1 MLPTHIAYI
10 PPSLPYLTARRYLT
24 VFDRINT
31 DKRVKAEPRLREVRL
46 LSQSVS
52 RHFIKLATDNRLLL
66 VEALFS
72 RNRQAQALVQSDYV
86 DPAER
91 RQEKKR
97 QLKAEEDA
105 RQKARDARREKNR
118 NGEDSEDEGEAEAD
132 LDNDTM
138 AHRSRKLTEQDAR
151 AKEKERMAERK
162 KGRDKAKKWTFHE
175 DQRLKAKYREL
186 KVREEKT
193 KREGEGE
200 R

>member
-1 MLPTHIAYI
+1 M
-10 PPSLPYLTARRYLT
+10 
-24 VFDRINT
+24 FDRINT

-91 RQEKKR
+91 RQEKK
-97 QLKAEEDA
+97 QKLKAEEDA

-162 KGRDKAKKWTFHE
+162 KGRDKAKKWSYHE

-186 KVREEKT
+186 KVQGPVKEEMTERE
-193 KREGEGE
+193 RERQRE
-200 R
+200 RQRERERMS